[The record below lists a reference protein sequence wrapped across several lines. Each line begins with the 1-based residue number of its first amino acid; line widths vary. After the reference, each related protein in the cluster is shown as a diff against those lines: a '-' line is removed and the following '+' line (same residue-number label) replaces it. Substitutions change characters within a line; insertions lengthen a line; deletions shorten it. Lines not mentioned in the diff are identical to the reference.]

1 VSGVTPFDVTR
12 PQISKPLSILGTG
25 TALPERVL
33 TNADLEKM
41 VETNDEWI
49 VERTGIKERRIAAE
63 GTSTS
68 TLAAEAL
75 KNAASN
81 AGMEVGDLDTII
93 VATSTPD
100 TVFPSTAC
108 WTQKALGIKG
118 AAALD
123 VSAGCTGWLY
133 ALELAANLL
142 AGGTGKRIGVVG
154 AEVMSRVIDWE
165 DRSTCV
171 LFGDGAGAVVIE
183 KGDGERGVLAS
194 NWGADGNLAP
204 ILYQP
209 AGGTQMPATAATVA
223 EKKHTV
229 HMEGRQVFRHAVGC
243 MAKATREAIAEAG
256 IDPTEVDL
264 LIPHQ
269 ANTRIISATGERTGV
284 PTDRVY
290 VCVERYGNISAAT
303 IPIALHDAIGEG
315 RLERDQIVA
324 FTAFGTGLTWAA
336 SVLRY

>member
-1 VSGVTPFDVTR
+1 VTR
-12 PQISKPLSILGTG
+12 PQNFKSLSILGTG
-25 TALPERVL
+25 TALPEKVL

-41 VETNDEWI
+41 VDTNDQWI
-49 VERTGIKERRIAAE
+49 TERTGIKERRIAAE

-75 KNAASN
+75 RNAAKNAN
-81 AGMEVGDLDTII
+81 IDLQELDTII

-108 WTQKALGIKG
+108 WTQRELNLPG

-133 ALELAANLL
+133 ALELASNLL
-142 AGGTGKRIGVVG
+142 AGGTGKKIGIVG
-154 AEVMSRVIDWE
+154 AEVMSRVLDWE

-171 LFGDGAGAVVIE
+171 LFGDGAGAAIVTR
-183 KGDGERGVLAS
+183 GDGERGVLAS
-194 NWGADGNLAP
+194 NWGADGTLAP

-209 AGGTQMPATAATVA
+209 AGGTQMPASEKTVA

-229 HMEGRQVFRHAVGC
+229 HMEGRQVFRHAVGN
-243 MAKATREAIAEAG
+243 MAKATRQAIEEAG
-256 IDPTEVDL
+256 IEPTDIDL

-269 ANTRIISATGERTGV
+269 ANVRIINATGERTGV
-284 PTDRVY
+284 PLDRVY
-290 VCVERYGNISAAT
+290 VCVQRYGNISAAT
-303 IPIALHDAIGEG
+303 IPIALHDAIQEG
-315 RLERDQIVA
+315 RLERGQLVA